1 MTADKISTCRLN
13 PAADVTRTITLAT
26 VSLPSRTHVPHY
38 QPAAAAA
45 DDTVDACIKVTSSD
59 RVDDAPSG
67 MTDYVECRLV
77 CFLHCSP
84 MSEST
89 Q

>member
-59 RVDDAPSG
+59 VSKSPHPTVW
-67 MTDYVECRLV
+67 MTRLAA
-77 CFLHCSP
+77 
-84 MSEST
+84 
-89 Q
+89 